1 MAGADLD
8 AQLAAL
14 PTANENADAL
24 LGRNIAGGS
33 SVGRTVTQ
41 ALRALRNKIAI
52 AAGIMTVYEEDDTTP
67 DWTGAVTTDPA
78 AEPITEI
85 DPA

>member
-1 MAGADLD
+1 
-8 AQLAAL
+8 
-14 PTANENADAL
+14 
-24 LGRNIAGGS
+24 
-33 SVGRTVTQ
+33 
-41 ALRALRNKIAI
+41 
-52 AAGIMTVYEEDDTTP
+52 MTVYEEDDTTP